1 MIISQT
7 SLLKLS
13 LKDGLQFSLPKNP
26 FNHSDQFVNELQLL
40 LNFLFKVGCVKFF
53 TSAESLN

>member
-1 MIISQT
+1 M
-7 SLLKLS
+7 S

-40 LNFLFKVGCVKFF
+40 LNFLFKVGRDNFF
-53 TSAESLN
+53 FSSAESLN